1 MGFPTLSA
9 EKILELSGVYWKSCA
24 IHAAI
29 KLDLFSIVGQ
39 GRLTEKEVAE
49 KLNGD
54 QRSVGVLL
62 NALTAMGFL
71 IKSDD
76 RYANT
81 PLSESALS
89 KDSPDYIGYMIMHHY
104 HLMDSWHHLDR
115 AVMTGKPVRFRD
127 EAINEE
133 QRESFLMGMFNV
145 AMAIAPEVTKKID
158 LSHQE
163 HLLDLGGGPG
173 TWAIYFCLNN
183 SGLKVT
189 VYDLPE
195 TRPFAEKTIRR
206 FGLSDRINFQEGNYL
221 EGDLKGRYDVA
232 WLSHILHSEGPED
245 CQVIIR
251 KAISVLKPG
260 GLIMIHEFILNRDLK
275 GPLYPALFSLNMLVG
290 TKAGRSYSEKEIVD
304 MLTQE
309 GATGVKR
316 LKLPSLK
323 NSGIIIGTVR
333 NTS

>member
-1 MGFPTLSA
+1 MVFPKVSSD
-9 EKILELSGVYWKSCA
+9 KILEISGTYWKSCA

-29 KLDLFSIVGQ
+29 KLDLFTIVGQ
-39 GRLTEKEVAE
+39 DRLTEKEVAE
-49 KLNGD
+49 RLNGD
-54 QRSVGVLL
+54 QRGVGVFL

-71 IKSDD
+71 IKSGD

-81 PLSESALS
+81 PLSASALS
-89 KDSPDYIGYMIMHHY
+89 KNSPNYIGYMIMHHY

-127 EAINEE
+127 GAINEE

-145 AMAIAPEVTKKID
+145 AMAIAPVVTKKID
-158 LSHQE
+158 LIDQE

-183 SGLKVT
+183 PGLKAT

-195 TRPFAEKTIRR
+195 TRPFAEKTIER
-206 FGLSDRINFQEGNYL
+206 FGLNDRIRFQEGNYL

-245 CQVIIR
+245 CRVIIR
-251 KAISVLKPG
+251 RAISVLKPG

-290 TKAGRSYSEKEIVD
+290 TKAGRSYSEKEITN
-304 MLTQE
+304 MLTQA
-309 GATGVKR
+309 GVKSVKR

-323 NSGIIIGTVR
+323 NSGIIIGTIQG
-333 NTS
+333 